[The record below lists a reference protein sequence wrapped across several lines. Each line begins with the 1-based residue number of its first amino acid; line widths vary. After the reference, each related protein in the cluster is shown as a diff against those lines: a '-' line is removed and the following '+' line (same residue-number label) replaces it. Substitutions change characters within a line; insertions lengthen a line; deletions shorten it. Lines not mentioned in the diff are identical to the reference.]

1 MAIVLGSKRVQDLEQ
16 FNDVAIGITLPLQI
30 TNTAFNQSFQTID
43 QVRTN
48 IKSLLLTKRGERV
61 MQPFLGSGL
70 TELLFEQND
79 EELESRIEN
88 TIVQSLQTW
97 LPYVVIDT
105 IIIEQSNELKDRN
118 SVEVSITFR
127 INGNPTLETV
137 TFNVEE

>member
-1 MAIVLGSKRVQDLEQ
+1 MAVVLGRKLVKDLEQ

-48 IKSLLLTKRGERV
+48 IKSLLLTKRRERV

-79 EELESRIEN
+79 ADLEDRIEN
-88 TIVQSLQTW
+88 TIVQSLQNW

-118 SVEVSITFR
+118 SLEVSITFR
-127 INGNPTLETV
+127 INGNPTLENV

>member
-1 MAIVLGSKRVQDLEQ
+1 MAVVLGKKIVKDLEQ
-16 FNDVAIGITLPLQI
+16 FNDTAIGITLPLQI

-48 IKSLLLTKRGERV
+48 IKSLLLTKRRERV

-79 EELESRIEN
+79 EDLESRIEN
-88 TIVQSLQTW
+88 TIVQSLQDW

-105 IIIEQSNELKDRN
+105 IIIEQTNELRDRN
-118 SVEVSITFR
+118 RVEVSITFR

>member
-1 MAIVLGSKRVQDLEQ
+1 MAVVLGSKKVQDLEQ
-16 FNDVAIGITLPLQI
+16 FNDTAIGITLPLQI

-48 IKSLLLTKRGERV
+48 IKSLLLTKRRERV

-79 EELESRIEN
+79 EELEERIEN

>member
-1 MAIVLGSKRVQDLEQ
+1 MAIVLGRKLVKDLEQ
-16 FNDVAIGITLPLQI
+16 FNDTAIGITLPLQI

-48 IKSLLLTKRGERV
+48 IKSLLLTKRRERV

-79 EELESRIEN
+79 EELEERIEN
-88 TIVQSLQTW
+88 TIVQSLQNW

-118 SVEVSITFR
+118 RVEVSITFR

>member
-1 MAIVLGSKRVQDLEQ
+1 MAIILGSKKVKDLEQ
-16 FNDVAIGITLPLQI
+16 FNDTAIGITLPLQI

-48 IKSLLLTKRGERV
+48 IKSLLLTKRRERV

-79 EELESRIEN
+79 EELEDRIEN

-105 IIIEQSNELKDRN
+105 IIIEQSNELRDRN

>member
-1 MAIVLGSKRVQDLEQ
+1 MAIVLGRKLVKDLEQ
-16 FNDVAIGITLPLQI
+16 FNDTAIGITLPLQI

-48 IKSLLLTKRGERV
+48 IKSLLLTKRRERV

-79 EELESRIEN
+79 EELEERIEN
-88 TIVQSLQTW
+88 TIVQSLQDW

-118 SVEVSITFR
+118 RVEVSITFR

>member
-1 MAIVLGSKRVQDLEQ
+1 MAVVLGRKIVKDLEQ
-16 FNDVAIGITLPLQI
+16 FNDTAIGITLPLQI

-48 IKSLLLTKRGERV
+48 IKSLLLTKRRERV

-79 EELESRIEN
+79 EELEERIEN

-118 SVEVSITFR
+118 RVEVSITFR

>member
-1 MAIVLGSKRVQDLEQ
+1 MAIVLGSKKVQDLEQ

-48 IKSLLLTKRGERV
+48 IKSLLLTKRRERV

-79 EELESRIEN
+79 EELEDRIEN

-118 SVEVSITFR
+118 RVEVSITFR

>member
-1 MAIVLGSKRVQDLEQ
+1 MAVVLGRKLVKDLEQ
-16 FNDVAIGITLPLQI
+16 FNDTAIGITLPLQI

-48 IKSLLLTKRGERV
+48 IKSLLLTKRRERV

-79 EELESRIEN
+79 EDLEDRIEN

-118 SVEVSITFR
+118 SLEVSITFR

>member
-1 MAIVLGSKRVQDLEQ
+1 MAVVLGRKIVKDLDQ

-30 TNTAFNQSFQTID
+30 TNTAFNQSFKTID
-43 QVRTN
+43 QVKTN
-48 IKSLLLTKRGERV
+48 IRSLLLTKRRERV

-79 EELESRIEN
+79 EDLEDRIEN

-118 SVEVSITFR
+118 SLEVSITFR
-127 INGNPTLETV
+127 INGNPTLENV
-137 TFNVEE
+137 TFNVQE

>member
-1 MAIVLGSKRVQDLEQ
+1 MAVVLGNKKVQDLQQ
-16 FNDVAIGITLPLQI
+16 FNDTAIGITLPLQI

-43 QVRTN
+43 QVKTN
-48 IKSLLLTKRGERV
+48 IKSLLLTKRRERV

-79 EELESRIEN
+79 DELEERLEN
-88 TIVQSLQTW
+88 TIVQSLQNW

-105 IIIEQSNELKDRN
+105 IIIDQSNELKDRN
-118 SVEVSITFR
+118 SLEVSITFR
-127 INGNPTLETV
+127 INGNPTLETL

>member
-1 MAIVLGSKRVQDLEQ
+1 MAVILGSKKVQDLEQ
-16 FNDVAIGITLPLQI
+16 FNDTAIGITLPLQI
-30 TNTAFNQSFQTID
+30 TNTAFNQSFQTIE

-48 IKSLLLTKRGERV
+48 IKSLLLTKRRERV

-79 EELESRIEN
+79 EELEERIEN
-88 TIVQSLQTW
+88 TIVQSLQSW

-118 SVEVSITFR
+118 RVEVSITFR

>member
-1 MAIVLGSKRVQDLEQ
+1 MAVVLGRKIVKDLEQ

-30 TNTAFNQSFQTID
+30 TNTAFNQSFKTID
-43 QVRTN
+43 QVKTN
-48 IKSLLLTKRGERV
+48 IKSLLLTKRRERV

-79 EELESRIEN
+79 EDLEDRIEN
-88 TIVQSLQTW
+88 TIVQSLQSW
-97 LPYVVIDT
+97 LPYIVIDT

-118 SVEVSITFR
+118 RVEVSITFR
-127 INGNPTLETV
+127 INGNQALENV

>member
-1 MAIVLGSKRVQDLEQ
+1 MAVVLGRKIVKDLEQ

-48 IKSLLLTKRGERV
+48 IKSLLLTKRKERV

-79 EELESRIEN
+79 EDLEDRIEN
-88 TIVQSLQTW
+88 TIVQSLQAW

-118 SVEVSITFR
+118 SLEVSITFR
-127 INGNPTLETV
+127 INGNPALENV

>member
-1 MAIVLGSKRVQDLEQ
+1 
-16 FNDVAIGITLPLQI
+16 
-30 TNTAFNQSFQTID
+30 
-43 QVRTN
+43 
-48 IKSLLLTKRGERV
+48 

-79 EELESRIEN
+79 ADLEDRIEN

-118 SVEVSITFR
+118 SLEVSITFR

>member
-1 MAIVLGSKRVQDLEQ
+1 MAVVLGRKIVKDLEQ
-16 FNDVAIGITLPLQI
+16 FNDTAIGITLPLQI

-48 IKSLLLTKRGERV
+48 IKSLLLTKRRERV

-79 EELESRIEN
+79 EELEERIEN
-88 TIVQSLQTW
+88 TIVQSLQSW

-118 SVEVSITFR
+118 RVEVSITFR
-127 INGNPTLETV
+127 ISGNPTLETV

>member
-1 MAIVLGSKRVQDLEQ
+1 MAVVLGRKIVKDLEQ

-48 IKSLLLTKRGERV
+48 IKSLLLTKRRERV

-79 EELESRIEN
+79 EDLEDRIEN

-118 SVEVSITFR
+118 SLEVSITFR

>member
-1 MAIVLGSKRVQDLEQ
+1 MAVVLGRKIVKDLEE

-43 QVRTN
+43 QVKTN
-48 IKSLLLTKRGERV
+48 IKSLLLTKRRERV

-79 EELESRIEN
+79 EDLEDRIES

-118 SVEVSITFR
+118 SLDVSITFR
-127 INGNPTLETV
+127 INGNPVLENV

>member
-1 MAIVLGSKRVQDLEQ
+1 MAVILGSKKVQDLEQ
-16 FNDVAIGITLPLQI
+16 FNDTAIGITLPLQI

-48 IKSLLLTKRGERV
+48 IKSLLLTKRRERV

-79 EELESRIEN
+79 EELEERIEN
-88 TIVQSLQTW
+88 TIIQSLQNW

-118 SVEVSITFR
+118 RVEVSITFR

>member
-1 MAIVLGSKRVQDLEQ
+1 MAIVLGSKKVQDLQQ
-16 FNDVAIGITLPLQI
+16 FNDTAIGITLPLQI

-48 IKSLLLTKRGERV
+48 IKSLLLTKRRERV

-79 EELESRIEN
+79 EELEDRIEN

-118 SVEVSITFR
+118 RVEVSITFR

>member
-1 MAIVLGSKRVQDLEQ
+1 MAVVLGRKIVKDLEQ
-16 FNDVAIGITLPLQI
+16 FNDTAIGITLPLQI

-48 IKSLLLTKRGERV
+48 IKSLLLTKRRERV

-88 TIVQSLQTW
+88 TIVQSLQDW

-105 IIIEQSNELKDRN
+105 IIIEQTNELRDRN

>member
-1 MAIVLGSKRVQDLEQ
+1 MAVVLGRKIVKDLEQ
-16 FNDVAIGITLPLQI
+16 FNDTAIGITLPLQI

-48 IKSLLLTKRGERV
+48 IKSLLLTKRRERV

-79 EELESRIEN
+79 EELEERIEN
-88 TIVQSLQTW
+88 TIVQSLQSW

-118 SVEVSITFR
+118 RVEVSITFR